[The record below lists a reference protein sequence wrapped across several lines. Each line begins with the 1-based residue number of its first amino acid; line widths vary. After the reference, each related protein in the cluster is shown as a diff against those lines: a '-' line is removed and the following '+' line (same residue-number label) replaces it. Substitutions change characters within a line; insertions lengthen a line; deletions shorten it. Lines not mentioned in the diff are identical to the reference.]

1 MILLI
6 TALLAGTAH
15 AASADKF
22 VSVTGQCSRQSSPDR
37 GSVTL
42 TAETSEKTAAEASEK
57 VTKLYEKVRA
67 EVKKLKLAD
76 AQLQTTNYNVYADYD
91 YNSGKQKLRGF
102 KAQMGLHIETSE
114 IAKLGDVMAI
124 ATKNGVQNVSGLST
138 YLSITKSRE
147 EHEACLEDAVKN
159 ARLKADRM
167 AKAGGAK
174 VGEVLALEEYQRAR
188 AEHPA
193 IGGAAKS
200 TSFAL
205 AEGESSPPPPTME
218 TRQQDVAV
226 TVYVTFSLK

>member
-1 MILLI
+1 MNLLI
-6 TALLAGTAH
+6 TLVLTGFAH
-15 AASADKF
+15 AAPAEKF

-42 TAETSEKTAAEASEK
+42 TAETTDKTAAEASEK

-76 AQLQTTNYNVYADYD
+76 AQLQTTNYNVFAEYD
-91 YNSGKQKLRGF
+91 YSSGKQKLRGY

-174 VGEVLALEEYQRAR
+174 VGEVLVLEEYQRAR
-188 AEHPA
+188 AEYPVV
-193 IGGAAKS
+193 GGQSKAM
-200 TSFAL
+200 SFAS
-205 AEGESSPPPPTME
+205 AEGNSPPPPTME
-218 TRQQDVAV
+218 ARQQDIAV